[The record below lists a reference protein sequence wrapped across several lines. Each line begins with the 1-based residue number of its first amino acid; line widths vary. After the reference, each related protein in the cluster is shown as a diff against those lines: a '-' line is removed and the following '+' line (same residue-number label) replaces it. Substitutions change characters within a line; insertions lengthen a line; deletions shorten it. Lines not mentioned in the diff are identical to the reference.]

1 MLIGFSLENIS
12 SFKDVHNLSME
23 ISEQKKDEILLQ
35 NTIEVGNGTN
45 LLKSALIYGANASG
59 KTNLFKAID
68 WFKSII
74 LLPKENLS
82 ENEMRRIIPFILNK
96 ENLQKPSE
104 FEIIFIENNLKYR
117 YGLSIFEGEILEEWL
132 YYTKSRETLLFH
144 RENLNIQ
151 YNKSAFGEAKLF
163 VLENG
168 NGTNKGTIQR
178 TAKHIPFVSV
188 LSFTD
193 GIHSKNVTNFF
204 ERIHFVSG
212 ANDEKMAN
220 YTFNFAHKNPE
231 FRTWLLE
238 ILKDF
243 HIADLVIKEEE
254 FSHKIEVSLNNN
266 DKVQLLEGDIKKL
279 NVRIKKHMNHSEENV
294 EIPIELESSGTRKI
308 IHLLGPIYDT
318 IKNGNIL
325 LIDEFDSKFHTL
337 LSKHIFKLFHQ
348 NSKNSQIIA
357 NVQDTNLMDTD
368 FFRRDQ
374 IWFVDKNPV
383 TQDSQLYSLSEY
395 KINKQKSYSQDYLNG
410 AFDAIPLFSSIDEIN
425 SLME

>member
-35 NTIEVGNGTN
+35 NTIEVRSGTN

-132 YYTKSRETLLFH
+132 YYTKNRETLLFH

-151 YNKSAFGEAKLF
+151 YNKSAFVEAKLF

-243 HIADLVIKEEE
+243 HIADLVITEEE

-266 DKVQLLEGDIKKL
+266 DKIQLLEGDIKKL

-318 IKNGNIL
+318 IKDGNIL

-337 LSKHIFKLFHQ
+337 LSKHIFELFHQ

-425 SLME
+425 ILME